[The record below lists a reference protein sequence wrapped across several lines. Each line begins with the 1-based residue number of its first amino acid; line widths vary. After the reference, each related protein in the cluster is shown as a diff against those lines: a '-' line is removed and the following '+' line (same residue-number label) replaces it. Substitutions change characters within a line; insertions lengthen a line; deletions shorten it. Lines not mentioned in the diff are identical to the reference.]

1 VPEAGGRRAVP
12 DLARGLAEPYLQNAL
27 AGALIV
33 ALLGAFVGYFVVVR
47 GAAFA
52 THALSQIGFAG
63 AAGAV
68 LLGIAPLAGLIV
80 FALFGALGLG
90 ALSARSRSSDVVTA
104 LVLVCSLG
112 TGALFLA
119 LQRDYASNAFSLLFG
134 TIVGVDRTDVF
145 LTALAALVAAAT
157 LLAIAR
163 PLLFATVSRD
173 AARSAGVP
181 VAGLDIAFL
190 VVVALAAAVTVPIVG
205 TLLVFSLTIGP
216 AAAAARLSRYPPVAI
231 ALAAVLGATAVL
243 AGIALAYETDWPVG
257 FFVATLVML
266 EYLAATA
273 LSKRAATGLARRGV
287 PV

>member
-1 VPEAGGRRAVP
+1 MP

-68 LLGIAPLAGLIV
+68 LLGIAPLAGLIG
-80 FALFGALGLG
+80 FALLGALGLG
-90 ALSARSRSSDVVTA
+90 ALTARSRSSDVVTA

-134 TIVGVDRTDVF
+134 TIVGVDRTDVA
-145 LTALAALVAAAT
+145 LTALAALVAAVT

-163 PLLFATVSRD
+163 PLLFATVARE

-181 VAGLDIAFL
+181 VAALDIAFL
-190 VVVALAAAVTVPIVG
+190 VVVALAAAVTVPVVG

-216 AAAAARLSRYPPVAI
+216 AAAAARLSRYPPAAI
-231 ALAAVLGATAVL
+231 ALAVALGALAVLG
-243 AGIALAYETDWPVG
+243 GIALAYETDWPVG
-257 FFVATLVML
+257 FFIASFVML
-266 EYLAATA
+266 EYLVATA
-273 LSKRAATGLARRGV
+273 LSKRPVAGLPGRGLRR
-287 PV
+287 